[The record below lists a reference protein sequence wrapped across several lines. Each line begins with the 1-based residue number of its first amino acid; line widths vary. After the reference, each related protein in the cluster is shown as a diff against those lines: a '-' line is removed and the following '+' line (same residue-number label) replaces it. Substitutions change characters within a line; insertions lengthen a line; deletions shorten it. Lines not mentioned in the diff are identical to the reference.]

1 MVMIAVVLC
10 YFALLF
16 AISRW
21 TGRRATNH
29 TFYRGNKQSPWYL
42 VAIGMVGA
50 SISGITFVSVPGMV
64 NSIGMT
70 YLQTCLG
77 FIVGYVV
84 IAFVLLPLYYRLN
97 LTTIYSYLGQRI
109 GQRAYK
115 TGASFFLLSK
125 MTGAAVRFYVVCWI
139 LMEVG
144 LGGTDGIAGSKGSDG
159 WLFAVVVVAMTALI
173 WLYTRQGG
181 IKTLVWTDVLQTI
194 CLFSALLLI
203 IYKVVDDLGL
213 TMNSAVTAINSS
225 ELSRVFVLDDW
236 VSKQYFWKQFL
247 SGAFIAIVMTG
258 LDQDMMQKN
267 LTCRSLRDAQK
278 DMCTYGVAFVPAN
291 LLFLS
296 LGVLLVMWFQ
306 QQGLSLPAKGDELLP
321 VYVNH
326 TSSIFPLTSYI
337 FMLGM
342 VAAAFS
348 SADSALTALTTSFCV
363 DICGRADDERLRRR
377 VHIGMAAVFVVFIML
392 FRVLNSTSVID
403 AIYILC
409 SYTYG
414 PLLGL
419 FAFGLLTKRQTN
431 DHVVPYICVASPIA
445 CYLLDMVVGQ
455 LTGYRFGYELLML
468 NGLLTFCGLCLFRRQ
483 SL

>member
-1 MVMIAVVLC
+1 
-10 YFALLF
+10 
-16 AISRW
+16 
-21 TGRRATNH
+21 
-29 TFYRGNKQSPWYL
+29 
-42 VAIGMVGA
+42 
-50 SISGITFVSVPGMV
+50 
-64 NSIGMT
+64 
-70 YLQTCLG
+70 
-77 FIVGYVV
+77 
-84 IAFVLLPLYYRLN
+84 
-97 LTTIYSYLGQRI
+97 
-109 GQRAYK
+109 
-115 TGASFFLLSK
+115 
-125 MTGAAVRFYVVCWI
+125 
-139 LMEVG
+139 
-144 LGGTDGIAGSKGSDG
+144 
-159 WLFAVVVVAMTALI
+159 
-173 WLYTRQGG
+173 
-181 IKTLVWTDVLQTI
+181 
-194 CLFSALLLI
+194 
-203 IYKVVDDLGL
+203 
-213 TMNSAVTAINSS
+213 
-225 ELSRVFVLDDW
+225 
-236 VSKQYFWKQFL
+236 
-247 SGAFIAIVMTG
+247 
-258 LDQDMMQKN
+258 
-267 LTCRSLRDAQK
+267 
-278 DMCTYGVAFVPAN
+278 MCTYGVAFVPAN

>member
-1 MVMIAVVLC
+1 MMTIAVVFA

-21 TGRRATNH
+21 TGHKATNE
-29 TFYRGNKQSPWYL
+29 TFYRADRRSPWYL
-42 VAIGMVGA
+42 VAFGMVGA

-64 NSIGMT
+64 TGIGMT
-70 YLQTCLG
+70 YLQTCMG

-109 GQRAYK
+109 GKRAYQ

-125 MTGAAVRFYVVCWI
+125 MTGAAVRFYIVCWI
-139 LMEVG
+139 LMECSG
-144 LGGTDGIAGSKGSDG
+144 LKINFF
-159 WLFAVVVVAMTALI
+159 LVVIAMTALI

-181 IKTLVWTDVLQTI
+181 IKTIVWTDALQTA
-194 CLFSALLLI
+194 CLFGALLLI
-203 IYKVVDDLGL
+203 IYMVMGELGM
-213 TMNSAVTAINSS
+213 TMQEAVTAISDS
-225 ELSRVFVLDDW
+225 ELSRVFVFDDW
-236 VSKQYFWKQFL
+236 FSKQYFWKQFL

-267 LTCRSLRDAQK
+267 LTCRTLRDAQK

-296 LGVLLVMWFQ
+296 LGVLLTLWYQ
-306 QQGLSLPAKGDELLP
+306 QQGIALPAKGDELLT
-321 VYVNH
+321 VFIQQ
-326 TSSIFPLTSYI
+326 TSSIIPLTSYI
-337 FMLGM
+337 FILGM

-363 DICGRADDERLRRR
+363 DICGKPNDERLRRK
-377 VHIGMAAVFVVFIML
+377 VHIGVAVVFVVFILL
-392 FRVLNSTSVID
+392 FRILNSTSVID

-419 FAFGLLTKRQTN
+419 FAFGLLTKRPAN
-431 DHVVPYICVASPIA
+431 DRLVPYICVASPIV
-445 CYLLDMVVGQ
+445 CYVLDMIVGQ
-455 LTGYRFGYELLML
+455 LTDYHFGYELLML
-468 NGLLTFCGLCLFRRQ
+468 NGLLTFLALCLTKR
-483 SL
+483 

>member
-159 WLFAVVVVAMTALI
+159 WLFAIVVVMMTALI

-213 TMNSAVTAINSS
+213 TMSSAVTAINSS

-321 VYVNH
+321 DYVSH

>member
-1 MVMIAVVLC
+1 MMTIAVVFA

-21 TGRRATNH
+21 TGHKATNE
-29 TFYRGNKQSPWYL
+29 TFYRADRRSPWYL
-42 VAIGMVGA
+42 VAFGMVGA

-64 NSIGMT
+64 TGIGMT
-70 YLQTCLG
+70 YLQTCMG

-109 GQRAYK
+109 GKRAYQ

-125 MTGAAVRFYVVCWI
+125 MTGAAVRFYIVCWI
-139 LMEVG
+139 LMECSG
-144 LGGTDGIAGSKGSDG
+144 LKINFF
-159 WLFAVVVVAMTALI
+159 LVVIVMTALI

-181 IKTLVWTDVLQTI
+181 IKTIVWTDAMQTA
-194 CLFSALLLI
+194 CLFGALLLI
-203 IYKVVDDLGL
+203 IYMVMGELGM
-213 TMNSAVTAINSS
+213 TMQEAVTAISDS
-225 ELSRVFVLDDW
+225 ELSRVFVFDDW
-236 VSKQYFWKQFL
+236 FSKQYFWKQFL

-267 LTCRSLRDAQK
+267 LTCRTLHDAQK

-296 LGVLLVMWFQ
+296 LGVLLTLWYQ
-306 QQGLSLPAKGDELLP
+306 QQGIALPAKGDELLT
-321 VYVNH
+321 VFIQQ
-326 TSSIFPLTSYI
+326 TSSIIPLTSYI
-337 FMLGM
+337 FILGM

-363 DICGRADDERLRRR
+363 DICGKPNDERLRRK
-377 VHIGMAAVFVVFIML
+377 VHIGMAVVFVVFILL
-392 FRVLNSTSVID
+392 FRILNSTSVID

-419 FAFGLLTKRQTN
+419 FAFGLLTKRPAN
-431 DHVVPYICVASPIA
+431 DRVVPYICVASPIA
-445 CYLLDMVVGQ
+445 CYVLDLIVGQ
-455 LTGYRFGYELLML
+455 YTDYHFGYELLML
-468 NGLLTFCGLCLFRRQ
+468 NGLLTFLALCLTKR
-483 SL
+483 